1 MSLPVYYDSDLT
13 GLTDSVREGGSKRN
27 ERGGGEEKLIQPNTL
42 PPLCRA
48 EADAWRTSSF
58 FPAWQKEMG
67 EGSNCI
73 VLHPQQN
80 VKFSSLTKA

>member
-42 PPLCRA
+42 PPLCLSMEGFFLLPSLA
-48 EADAWRTSSF
+48 ET
-58 FPAWQKEMG
+58 G
-67 EGSNCI
+67 G
-73 VLHPQQN
+73 
-80 VKFSSLTKA
+80 